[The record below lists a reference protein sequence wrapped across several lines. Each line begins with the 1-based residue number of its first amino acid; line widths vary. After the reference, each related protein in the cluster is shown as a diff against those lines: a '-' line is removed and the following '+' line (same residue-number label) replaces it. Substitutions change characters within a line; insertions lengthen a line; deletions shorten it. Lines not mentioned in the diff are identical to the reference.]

1 MIDKLKAAWEWFS
14 VGKPL
19 PPQVD
24 QNGEALPPPSEDQAR
39 TIFRDALTNRVE
51 NGWKIEIENQ
61 FDAVLSRKRDT
72 AWVSKLIIFLIL
84 LFIFAP
90 LAIFYLVVVII
101 KGVNGKPVTQRLW
114 IDENGRIQ
122 QR

>member
-1 MIDKLKAAWEWFS
+1 MINKLKTAWEWFT
-14 VGKPL
+14 VGKPV
-19 PPQVD
+19 PPLVD
-24 QNGEALPPPSEDQAR
+24 QNGELLPPPTEDQAR
-39 TIFRDALTNRVE
+39 KIFRDALTNRVE

-61 FDAVLSRKRDT
+61 FDAVLSRKRET
-72 AWVSKLIIFLIL
+72 SWISKLIIFLL
-84 LFIFAP
+84 LLLIFAP